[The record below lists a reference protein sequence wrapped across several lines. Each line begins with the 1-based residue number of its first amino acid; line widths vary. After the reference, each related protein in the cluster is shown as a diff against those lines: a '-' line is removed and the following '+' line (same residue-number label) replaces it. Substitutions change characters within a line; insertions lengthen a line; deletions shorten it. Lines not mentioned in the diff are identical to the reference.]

1 MKYSMLI
8 FLFIFFSC
16 GNKKDILLPKS
27 NVTLVKD
34 IQDHSPIYI
43 FFKINGKDT
52 VADVNRKN
60 SIITTNWI
68 LNIDK
73 RLPLRLVIPEVIKL
87 QQKKREEK
95 AHKNEAALNYYS
107 YADSI
112 GKNMAFIPFT
122 EVYYKMGKPKSGTV
136 VFFNKNNEISTEK
149 FNNMMYVCKLFEK
162 ELMVMNKDQG
172 KNFNRIITENE
183 YLRKVISNS
192 QIIQNGLNS
201 NFNHSKIN
209 NISISNNVNKQDD
222 ISKLLNKQ

>member
-52 VADVNRKN
+52 LADVNRKN

-73 RLPLRLVIPEVIKL
+73 RLPLRLVIPEVMKL

-122 EVYYKMGKPKSGTV
+122 EVYYKMGKPKSGTI
-136 VFFNKNNEISTEK
+136 VFFNKNNEIWVNDLAVK
-149 FNNMMYVCKLFEK
+149 RAYFNAFFKNVKINSDTIRFAFDANMSYGMY
-162 ELMVMNKDQG
+162 
-172 KNFNRIITENE
+172 
-183 YLRKVISNS
+183 
-192 QIIQNGLNS
+192 IQN
-201 NFNHSKIN
+201 KILMESLEKQSD
-209 NISISNNVNKQDD
+209 SIEEF
-222 ISKLLNKQ
+222 IY

>member
-73 RLPLRLVIPEVIKL
+73 RLPLRLVIPEVMKL

-136 VFFNKNNEISTEK
+136 VFFNKNNEIWVNDLAIKRTY
-149 FNNMMYVCKLFEK
+149 FNAFFKNVKINSDTIRFAFDANMSYGMY
-162 ELMVMNKDQG
+162 
-172 KNFNRIITENE
+172 
-183 YLRKVISNS
+183 
-192 QIIQNGLNS
+192 IQN
-201 NFNHSKIN
+201 KILMESLEKQSD
-209 NISISNNVNKQDD
+209 SIEEF
-222 ISKLLNKQ
+222 IY

>member
-73 RLPLRLVIPEVIKL
+73 RLPLRLVIPEVMKL

-122 EVYYKMGKPKSGTV
+122 EVYYKIGKPKSGTV
-136 VFFNKNNEISTEK
+136 VFFNKNNEIWVNDLAVK
-149 FNNMMYVCKLFEK
+149 RAYFNAFFKNVKINSDTIRFAFDANMSYGMY
-162 ELMVMNKDQG
+162 
-172 KNFNRIITENE
+172 
-183 YLRKVISNS
+183 
-192 QIIQNGLNS
+192 IQN
-201 NFNHSKIN
+201 KILMESLEKQSG
-209 NISISNNVNKQDD
+209 SIEEF
-222 ISKLLNKQ
+222 IY